1 MDTEFGRK
9 RKIDQSSCN
18 KDFSC
23 QDGFCPSFVSVL
35 GGSVR
40 KFGSVF
46 KDAELAELFKTL
58 PVPGTPVEK
67 PVYNIVL
74 TGIGGTGVLT
84 VAAIAGMAAH
94 LDNKGSSV
102 MDMTGMAQKGGSVL
116 SHIRIAN
123 SPDALHAPRL
133 WSGSA
138 DLVLGCDL
146 VVTASAQT
154 LDMVSPDTRIVVNSD
169 IVPTAQFQSN
179 NAIQLNPDAQLDVLR
194 GIVGQPHLANL
205 PATSIATRLMGDS
218 ITTNM
223 FMFGFAVQKGL
234 VPLSVESI
242 EEAIKLNGSQVKA
255 TLQVFNWGR
264 MAAHDEAK
272 LEEYLAKCGVE
283 DTAEPVSLTLDAL
296 IERRVK
302 HLTDY
307 QNAGWAE
314 QYLDFVKQVRKA
326 ETAAVPGGELKV
338 TASVARYLS
347 KLMSY
352 KDEYEVARLY
362 TNGDFIK
369 RLKQQFEGDFKLEF
383 NMAPPIIARPRKPGG
398 EPQKIA
404 IGGWMFNVLKVMAR
418 LKGLRGG
425 ALDVFGR
432 TAERRME
439 RRLIGEYR
447 GLINSVLGQLTPA
460 TQSVVTRIADLPEM
474 IRGYGAIKDGNVTQ
488 FEAEKQKLLA
498 ELSKGPAALAA

>member
-1 MDTEFGRK
+1 
-9 RKIDQSSCN
+9 
-18 KDFSC
+18 
-23 QDGFCPSFVSVL
+23 
-35 GGSVR
+35 
-40 KFGSVF
+40 
-46 KDAELAELFKTL
+46 LFKTL

-102 MDMTGMAQKGGSVL
+102 MDMTGKAQKGGSVL

-314 QYLDFVKQVRKA
+314 QYLDLLNRCV
-326 ETAAVPGGELKV
+326 
-338 TASVARYLS
+338 
-347 KLMSY
+347 
-352 KDEYEVARLY
+352 
-362 TNGDFIK
+362 
-369 RLKQQFEGDFKLEF
+369 
-383 NMAPPIIARPRKPGG
+383 RPRRPLCRV
-398 EPQKIA
+398 A
-404 IGGWMFNVLKVMAR
+404 
-418 LKGLRGG
+418 
-425 ALDVFGR
+425 
-432 TAERRME
+432 
-439 RRLIGEYR
+439 
-447 GLINSVLGQLTPA
+447 S
-460 TQSVVTRIADLPEM
+460 
-474 IRGYGAIKDGNVTQ
+474 
-488 FEAEKQKLLA
+488 
-498 ELSKGPAALAA
+498 